1 MKEAVAHDVVFMAAA
16 TDTGTVRKNNE
27 DAYFFSKKEQLFVLC
42 DGTFCPGISLDC
54 RLVFSLIVK
63 TG

>member
-27 DAYFFSKKEQLFVLC
+27 DAYFFEKRTALC
-42 DGTFCPGISLDC
+42 
-54 RLVFSLIVK
+54 LV
-63 TG
+63 